1 MKPRPPQTAAIAPL
15 FLMVFFSTFLI
26 ALQERPEDEYTKA
39 AVLVDENRFESA
51 ITVYQALLKT
61 FSSFS
66 ETKKSRILNN
76 LGYCH
81 YKLERYDEAYV
92 CYLKALEID
101 RNYLLCLNN
110 ISAVLIKQNKY
121 KEALTHLQ
129 KAFALDSQH
138 VKVIFNLFVA
148 YANLE
153 DKDSAAR
160 YLKLAFGVDKDYTTH
175 RLKMKN
181 LSEKNIARILAILE
195 VEDKGGTAQK

>member
-1 MKPRPPQTAAIAPL
+1 MGRENFECSEGEMRSRPPQTAAIASF

-26 ALQERPEDEYTKA
+26 ALQERPEDEYAKA
-39 AVLVDENRFESA
+39 ALLVDENRFESA

-61 FSSFS
+61 FYCFT
-66 ETKKSRILNN
+66 ETKKSKILNN

-81 YKLERYDEAYV
+81 YKQERYGEAYA
-92 CYLKALEID
+92 CYLEALEID
-101 RNYLLCLNN
+101 QNYLLCLNN

-129 KAFALDSQH
+129 KAFALDPQY

-153 DKDSAAR
+153 DKDSAAH
-160 YLKLAFGVDKDYTTH
+160 YLKLAFGVDKD
-175 RLKMKN
+175 
-181 LSEKNIARILAILE
+181 
-195 VEDKGGTAQK
+195 